1 MAEQQYLQIDL
12 SQWQQVGEGGNGKTY
27 INSTRP
33 DVILKVNSARLSTL
47 EAVRKEYE
55 VSKAVGSLGI
65 PVPRMQDMVRVG
77 DAYATISERIVGKQ
91 SLSRICHDHPENIEE
106 MAQLLCDKGKQ
117 LFATPCKTDFF
128 PSRRQQMMQALDGA
142 TFISKKTRLKIRA
155 FAETIQDSDHCVHG
169 DFQMG
174 NLIQAG
180 DKCYWI
186 DLDRFAHGDP
196 MFDIGHLYLVCMVYS
211 TMKQARELFHMEE
224 DQLHRFWDAFAA
236 AYTGKK
242 DHAEFD
248 HLAGKY
254 AALDIILRTI
264 FVRPTFLEKLFF
276 KMHIT
281 RLVKNFYNR

>member
-1 MAEQQYLQIDL
+1 MDSYPQIDL

-27 INSTRP
+27 VNPAQP
-33 DVILKVNSARLSTL
+33 DVILKVNNARLSTL
-47 EAVRKEYE
+47 EAVGHEYE

-65 PVPRMQDMVRVG
+65 PVPKMHDMVRVG
-77 DAYATISERIVGKQ
+77 DVYATISERIVGKQ
-91 SLSRICHDHPENIEE
+91 SLSRICHDQPERIEE
-106 MAQLLCDKGKQ
+106 MAKLLCEKGKQ
-117 LFATPCKTDFF
+117 LFSTQCKTDYF

-142 TFISKKTRLKIRA
+142 TFLNKKTLRKIRA
-155 FAETIQDSDHCVHG
+155 FAQTIQEDDHCVHG

-211 TMKQARELFHMEE
+211 AMKQARDLFHMEE
-224 DQLHRFWDAFAA
+224 DQLHSFWNAFAI
-236 AYTGKK
+236 AYSGKE
-242 DHAEFD
+242 DHTEFD
-248 HLAGKY
+248 RLAGKY

-264 FVRPTFLEKLFF
+264 FVSPNFLEKLFF
-276 KMHIT
+276 KMHIK
-281 RLVKNFYNR
+281 RLVKKFYDD

>member
-1 MAEQQYLQIDL
+1 MDSYPQIDL

-27 INSTRP
+27 INSAQP
-33 DVILKVNSARLSTL
+33 DVILKVNNARLSTL
-47 EAVRKEYE
+47 EAVRHEYE

-65 PVPRMQDMVRVG
+65 PVPRMHDMVRVG
-77 DAYATISERIVGKQ
+77 EAYATISERIVGKQ
-91 SLSRICHDHPENIEE
+91 SLSRICHDHPERIEE
-106 MAQLLCDKGKQ
+106 MASLLSEKGKQ

-142 TFISKKTRLKIRA
+142 TFLGKKTLQKIRD
-155 FAETIQDSDHCVHG
+155 FAETIQENDYCVHG
-169 DFQMG
+169 DYQMG

-211 TMKQARELFHMEE
+211 SMKQARELFHMEE
-224 DQLHRFWDAFAA
+224 DQLHRFWDAFAT
-236 AYTGKK
+236 AYTGQS
-242 DHAEFD
+242 DHSEFD
-248 HLAGKY
+248 HLTGKY

-264 FVRPTFLEKLFF
+264 FVKPTFLEKLFF
-276 KMHIT
+276 KMHIN
-281 RLVKNFYNR
+281 RLVKQFYEQ